1 MPYKYLCLV
10 TLYLAVLTGA
20 SGYPLVA
27 QTPARIPMNDEAHRE
42 ERNHQALNKLSYK
55 ELKETKNRLVTSGH
69 KEGAIKYLQ
78 KMISLSTNVHEIAE
92 LMLEL
97 ADIYFDLGTLVKAQA
112 LYDEFTRLYPGNE
125 HAEYTCY
132 KSILCSFYSML
143 EADRD
148 QTKTRETIK
157 HAEQFLAA
165 STLFKEYRSEVEKIL
180 STCHEQLFTS
190 ELSIAR
196 FYVSQYRPH
205 AAQTRIAHIEKEFA
219 GKIPHLK
226 PRLLLAQQEFAQ
238 WLGDT
243 KLAEECSLKL
253 AQEFPDIEIP
263 ERIKK
268 HQRSSTK
275 LAHHE
280 KKRNFTHAF

>member
-1 MPYKYLCLV
+1 MSYKYLCLGI
-10 TLYLAVLTGA
+10 LAITY
-20 SGYPLVA
+20 GYPLCA
-27 QTPARIPMNDEAHRE
+27 QTPARTPLNDEAHRN
-42 ERNHQALNKLSYK
+42 ERNHEALNKLSYK
-55 ELKETKNRLVTSGH
+55 ELKETKNRLVSTGY

-78 KMISLSTNVHEIAE
+78 KMISLSTNVQEIAE

-112 LYDEFTRLYPGNE
+112 LYNEFARLYPGNE
-125 HAEYTCY
+125 HAEYTFY

-165 STLFKEYRSEVEKIL
+165 SALFKEYHKEVEQIL
-180 STCHEQLFTS
+180 STCYEQLFTS

-196 FYVSQYRPH
+196 FYTSQYRPH
-205 AAQTRIAHIEKEFA
+205 ATQTRIAHIEKEFA

-243 KLAEECSLKL
+243 KLAEECSFKL
-253 AQEFPDIEIP
+253 AQEFPDSEIP

-268 HQRSSTK
+268 HQRSSVK
-275 LAHHE
+275 VAHNE